1 MKDKAR
7 LGKRGT
13 NSEDDKGR
21 YKNACVKG
29 KDDSVKTRGRNFPVI
44 NEDNYKD
51 YVSAVSPKSRHFRN
65 IVWAF
70 LVGGSIC
77 LLGQAIIE
85 IFVSFGFPRED
96 SQGFASCILVILAAI
111 ATGAGVYDRL
121 GRFAGAGSTIPITG
135 FSNAVVAP
143 ALEYRCEGMIYGI
156 GTRMFFVAGPVI
168 VNGVTAAII
177 VALIKWLFRGL

>member
-1 MKDKAR
+1 MRRSKDAMKKTVAND
-7 LGKRGT
+7 G
-13 NSEDDKGR
+13 KGR
-21 YKNACVKG
+21 FKNAFQEERS
-29 KDDSVKTRGRNFPVI
+29 DSVKNRGKSFTSL

-51 YVSAVSPKSRHFRN
+51 YVSAVSPTSRHFRN
-65 IVWAF
+65 ILWAF
-70 LVGGSIC
+70 LVGGAIC
-77 LLGQAIIE
+77 LLGQVIIE

-96 SQGFASCILVILAAI
+96 SSGFASCILVILAAL
-111 ATGAGVYDRL
+111 ATGLGVYDRL

-168 VNGVTAAII
+168 VNGVTVAIL
-177 VALIKWLFRGL
+177 VALIKWLVKGI